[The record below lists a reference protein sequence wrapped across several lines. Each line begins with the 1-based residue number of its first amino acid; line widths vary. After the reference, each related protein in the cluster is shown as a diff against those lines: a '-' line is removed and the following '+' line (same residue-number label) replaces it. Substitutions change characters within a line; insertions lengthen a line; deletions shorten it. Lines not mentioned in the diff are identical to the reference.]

1 MIEVSYQNA
10 LAEVNEILK
19 YTEEDLVAKLPKSF
33 QKFIIENKNNNYN
46 VNINSN
52 IPISEQ
58 KLLPETQAI
67 LSLMFRSFWATE
79 EEKRELEE
87 KDRKEF
93 KEQEKIKNEVFGND
107 VFEKI
112 KEREEQEKLVE
123 NKTNNMNN
131 QQTENTNQMAIT
143 VVQKDNWIK
152 RTWKKFIS
160 IFRKK

>member
-1 MIEVSYQNA
+1 
-10 LAEVNEILK
+10 
-19 YTEEDLVAKLPKSF
+19 
-33 QKFIIENKNNNYN
+33 
-46 VNINSN
+46 
-52 IPISEQ
+52 
-58 KLLPETQAI
+58 
-67 LSLMFRSFWATE
+67 MFRSFWATE